1 MMHFKIFVAFDDE
14 VEADLQL
21 QLQLQLQVEI
31 LQNNAS

>member
-21 QLQLQLQVEI
+21 QLQLQVEV
-31 LQNNAS
+31 LQNSAS

>member
-21 QLQLQLQVEI
+21 HLQLQVEV

>member
-21 QLQLQLQVEI
+21 QLQLQVEV

>member
-21 QLQLQLQVEI
+21 QLQLQVEF

>member
-1 MMHFKIFVAFDDE
+1 MHFKIFVAFDDE

-21 QLQLQLQVEI
+21 QLQLQVEV

>member
-21 QLQLQLQVEI
+21 QLQVEV

>member
-1 MMHFKIFVAFDDE
+1 MMHFKIFVAVDDE

-21 QLQLQLQVEI
+21 QLQLQVEV